1 MSIFNFLSFANTPG
15 DVDIFRSYIGADS
28 TLITKIES
36 IQGIRNLD
44 EITER
49 ADAVLIDRGDLSRE
63 VPIEQIPFLQ
73 RRIVSSVK
81 ARHTPVYVAT
91 NLLESMVEWH
101 QPTRAEV
108 NDVVSTGDSV
118 EVVITNVDDRG
129 KVRLMRQEV
138 VDARNAVE
146 A

>member
-1 MSIFNFLSFANTPG
+1 MEILPGVEGLLHISELS
-15 DVDIFRSYIGADS
+15 
-28 TLITKIES
+28 
-36 IQGIRNLD
+36 
-44 EITER
+44 TE
-49 ADAVLIDRGDLSRE
+49 
-63 VPIEQIPFLQ
+63 
-73 RRIVSSVK
+73 
-81 ARHTPVYVAT
+81 YVE
-91 NLLESMVEWH
+91 N
-101 QPTRAEV
+101 V